1 MASIVKVASVFIKA
15 VCRGIGLSI
24 MALHTFVLR
33 GVTVDL
39 SKYWPSGYYM
49 V

>member
-24 MALHTFVLR
+24 RALHTFVLR